1 MQEYEIR
8 RGLQGNIEPDKL
20 KASMQEIFGNVQER
34 DGRFVSSFGAIKE
47 LTAWPSKKALGVD
60 TKMDPSVPNDVA
72 ADTIKAYN
80 TFLEKVTGYN
90 AKERGKRAQKKAKE
104 GKL

>member
-8 RGLQGNIEPDKL
+8 KGLQGNIEPDKL
-20 KASMQEIFGNVQER
+20 KASMLELFGNVQEK
-34 DGRFVSSFGAIKE
+34 DGKLVSSYGALKE
-47 LTAWPSKKALGVD
+47 LHAWPAKKALGVETVMD
-60 TKMDPSVPNDVA
+60 TTVSNEVA
-72 ADTIKAYN
+72 AETIKVYN
-80 TFLEKVTGYN
+80 AFLEKVTGYT

>member
-20 KASMQEIFGNVQER
+20 RASMQELFGNVQER
-34 DGRFVSSFGAIKE
+34 DGRLVSSYGALKE
-47 LTAWPSKKALGVD
+47 LQAWASKKALCVD
-60 TKMDPSVPNDVA
+60 TKMDTSVSNEVA

-80 TFLEKVTGYN
+80 TFLEKVTGYS

-104 GKL
+104 GKV